1 MRPPFLRFHPAGY
14 MEEPD
19 SSGACETERMRY
31 FLVGLGIAAALIVSA
46 ALVVRYLPDG
56 PDESAVQTN
65 PAPVEGPSSAAAP
78 ASPSSEP
85 AETTAAKTDGA
96 TENAAP
102 ETPASPAPSVS
113 SEAPQGEQIVAEFVP
128 TIPSPM
134 PPTEPLEIVPGG
146 ILNFRSLPPEAA
158 AQEKPSQT
166 AARESSL
173 ATSSRV
179 ASERLRLSPEQAE
192 KVRDV
197 LLSHTIMQ
205 SELEFPLRIGGSV
218 PPNIDLIPLPREVAT
233 AVPGYTN
240 YSYVFTQNQL
250 VIVITTSREIDLLL
264 PV

>member
-1 MRPPFLRFHPAGY
+1 
-14 MEEPD
+14 
-19 SSGACETERMRY
+19 MRY

-56 PDESAVQTN
+56 PDEPAVQTN
-65 PAPVEGPSSAAAP
+65 PAPVEGPSSAAPSAAP
-78 ASPSSEP
+78 APPPSEP
-85 AETTAAKTDGA
+85 AETTAAKTDA
-96 TENAAP
+96 TTENVAP
-102 ETPASPAPSVS
+102 ETSASPAPSVS

-128 TIPSPM
+128 TIP
-134 PPTEPLEIVPGG
+134 PPVPPAEPLEIVPGG
-146 ILNFRSLPPEAA
+146 ILNFRSLPPEAV
-158 AQEKPSQT
+158 AQEKPGQT

-173 ATSSRV
+173 AASSRV

>member
-1 MRPPFLRFHPAGY
+1 
-14 MEEPD
+14 
-19 SSGACETERMRY
+19 MRY
-31 FLVGLGIAAALIVSA
+31 FLIGLGIAAALIVSA

-56 PDESAVQTN
+56 PEEVAVETRA
-65 PAPVEGPSSAAAP
+65 APVEESSSRA
-78 ASPSSEP
+78 ASPSTEP
-85 AETTAAKTDGA
+85 VETATSKPNGAAENVASD
-96 TENAAP
+96 
-102 ETPASPAPSVS
+102 TPPSPAIPPDDSPSVS
-113 SEAPQGEQIVAEFVP
+113 SNAPEGEQIVAEFVP
-128 TIPSPM
+128 TIPPPV

-146 ILNFRSLPPEAA
+146 ILNFRSLPPEAV
-158 AQEKPSQT
+158 AQEKPGQT

-218 PPNIDLIPLPREVAT
+218 PPNIDLIPLPREVAA
-233 AVPGYTN
+233 AVPGYAN